1 MDIVEKIIRENCWK
15 FDKGYPN
22 SQEDID
28 LLKSLIESQLQEQEE
43 DELSQ
48 LKSQLIKTIQDAN
61 DLDSKEIRAYI
72 KSINNRGYKSDLT
85 QRLADK
91 GYTADRFKFGNKALD
106 KINKDLDDADLSVYF
121 NYLKNPKNL
130 KDLSPTGKFH
140 EELGLPQE
148 LVKSFVDIEPGADQG
163 GSSIGKAELFLS
175 LFFNDIGNTADK
187 VDPETGE
194 IKKAKGD
201 NAWEGVGNLEVKG
214 TGGRLGQ
221 QAGRGLD
228 ATSIFKSLVSDLLPE
243 EKVEEFGEK
252 FFKKPWTMSTSIA
265 ELFKQAKESGVKENE
280 IQDKIIDALDK
291 VYWNQGM
298 ADNYF
303 KTEKD
308 FTDLEEITKNLLKLN
323 AESYSKVKGVDAIL
337 FIDTAGGQNRYIIVN
352 KEDYDDTIDNKKFWT
367 TTKGPTGY
375 QWTNVNPN
383 LIVSNV

>member
-1 MDIVEKIIRENCWK
+1 MDQIEKIIRENCWR
-15 FDKGYPN
+15 FDKGYPD

-48 LKSQLIKTIQDAN
+48 LKAQLIKTIQDAN
-61 DLDSKEIRAYI
+61 DLDSKEIKAYI
-72 KSINNRGYKSDLT
+72 KSINNRGYKNDLT
-85 QRLADK
+85 QKLADK

-130 KDLSPTGKFH
+130 KDIKAAGKFH
-140 EELGLPQE
+140 EELGLPKE

-175 LFFNDIGNTADK
+175 LFFDDIGNTADK
-187 VDPETGE
+187 INPETGE

-228 ATSIFKSLVSDLLPE
+228 AVSIFKTLVSNLLPE
-243 EKVEEFGEK
+243 DRVDDFISEHDQYY
-252 FFKKPWTMSTSIA
+252 TMSKSISA
-265 ELFKQAKESGVKENE
+265 LYKEAKENGVKEKE

-298 ADNYF
+298 ANNYF

-337 FIDTAGGQNRYIIVN
+337 FIDTKRGDNQYIIVK
-352 KEDYDDTIDNKKFWT
+352 KEDYNDTIDNKKFWT
-367 TTKGPTGY
+367 TTGAPTGF
-375 QWTNVNPN
+375 QWKNVNPN
-383 LIVSNV
+383 LEVK